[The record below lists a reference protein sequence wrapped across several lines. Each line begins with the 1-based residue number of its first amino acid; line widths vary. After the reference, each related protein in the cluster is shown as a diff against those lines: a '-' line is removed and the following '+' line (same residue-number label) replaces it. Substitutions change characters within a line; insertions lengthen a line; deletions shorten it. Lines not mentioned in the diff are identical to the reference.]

1 MSPAIRSAALTLFL
15 VTGAFGCNRSAARG
29 TALTADANPTTDAP
43 MTPPADASSRPTANA
58 ETSAAPQATGAAAA
72 PATPVI
78 ATASAD
84 AEPPLK
90 DTDGKLLPQTEDKP
104 SLASPVFKKR
114 IEQLVRAIEKDDPAL
129 ARSFFFPVEAYE
141 VVKAIKQ
148 PAKDWNRRLYR
159 AFERSVHDYHKK
171 LGKHA
176 EGTKL
181 VRLDVNEERAKWMEP
196 GREGNKLGY
205 FRVTR
210 SQLVVEDGSGKQ
222 KKLDLSSMISWRGEW
237 YVVHL
242 HGFK

>member
-1 MSPAIRSAALTLFL
+1 M
-15 VTGAFGCNRSAARG
+15 
-29 TALTADANPTTDAP
+29 
-43 MTPPADASSRPTANA
+43 
-58 ETSAAPQATGAAAA
+58 
-72 PATPVI
+72 
-78 ATASAD
+78 
-84 AEPPLK
+84 
-90 DTDGKLLPQTEDKP
+90 
-104 SLASPVFKKR
+104 
-114 IEQLVRAIEKDDPAL
+114 
-129 ARSFFFPVEAYE
+129 
-141 VVKAIKQ
+141 KAIKQ